1 VIHTYSRYSQGFDM
15 LNGPLPLLDPAPKDR
30 DEDGSEFAMEW
41 VRRHN
46 QS

>member
-1 VIHTYSRYSQGFDM
+1 M
-15 LNGPLPLLDPAPKDR
+15 LNGPYHHLDLVPKDR

-41 VRRHN
+41 VRRHD